1 MMVVICD
8 GQNTF
13 IPTDRERRGE
23 DMKSGLH
30 ITDKMVEEL
39 KGNLLF
45 QSFIQEERHWAS
57 FMDAMQDREA
67 LNRLNTLFRQYYT
80 EIRFIAYVTKLIRY
94 TAINFDRKR
103 RLGHLRFPLT
113 LDQPVGASTA
123 WIDLIE
129 NPKTNEET
137 NSFEELF
144 LDKSLFLAYSRLTG
158 KQKEALDLFYRFEYS
173 DTEIARESGISQ
185 QAISRR
191 RKRALEK
198 LSFAG
203 KEGSV

>member
-1 MMVVICD
+1 
-8 GQNTF
+8 
-13 IPTDRERRGE
+13 
-23 DMKSGLH
+23 MKSGFH
-30 ITDKMVEEL
+30 VTDKMVEEL
-39 KGNLLF
+39 KENLLF
-45 QSFIQEERHWAS
+45 QSFIQEEAHWTSFVNAS
-57 FMDAMQDREA
+57 RDHES
-67 LNRLNTLFRQYYT
+67 LNRLNSLFRQYYT

-113 LDQPVGASTA
+113 LDQPIGASGTA
-123 WIDLIE
+123 WVDLIE
-129 NPKTNEET
+129 NPETNEET
-137 NSFEELF
+137 NSFEEIF
-144 LDKSLFLAYSRLTG
+144 LEKSLFLAYSRLTG

-203 KEGSV
+203 KEGSI